1 MTPAIMVQGTA
12 SGVGKS
18 WLATA
23 LCRLYTR
30 RGLRVV
36 PFKAQNMS
44 NNAAPALL
52 GTDRGTPTWGE
63 IGRAQAV
70 QAEACRRVPHVDMN
84 PLLLK
89 PTSERGAQ
97 VVVGGVP
104 VGHLTAKEYRARR
117 PEWWA
122 AVTAAYARISATAD
136 LVVIEGA
143 GSPAEI
149 NLRAGDLVNMAM
161 AHHAD
166 ARVLLVGDI
175 DRGGVFASLHGTVQ
189 LLDTADRVRLA
200 GLVVNRFRGDPDI
213 LRPGLL
219 PLEHLTGVPV
229 RGVVPMR
236 SDLPVDEEDA
246 LDLGGSGGAAGHA
259 AGHAAAHAATHGRV
273 DICVLRLPTVSNFT
287 DLGTLAH
294 TSGVGVRWAA
304 TPEEVGNPDLLVL
317 PGSKH
322 TSGDLAWLRARG
334 LDRSV
339 HAAAARAIPV
349 LGLCGG
355 YQMLGRFL
363 VEDGVEHAALGLLPV
378 VTRMATDKTVR
389 PTRGETCGGWI
400 LPGGLPVEGY
410 EIHHGVTIATGAPL
424 VSGPDGADGAIVG
437 LVAGTYLHGFF
448 DRPEVRAALVAALR
462 ARKGLPASS
471 PDATRSRDAVYD
483 ALADHVERH
492 LDLEGLLP

>member
-1 MTPAIMVQGTA
+1 MTPAIMVQGTG

-30 RGLRVV
+30 RGLRVA

-44 NNAAPALL
+44 NNAAPAE
-52 GTDRGTPTWGE
+52 GVVGGPSGEIAWGE

-70 QAEACRRVPHVDMN
+70 QAEACRRAPHVDMN
-84 PLLLK
+84 PILLK

-104 VGHLTAKEYRARR
+104 VGHLSAKDYRARR
-117 PEWWA
+117 AEWWE
-122 AVTAAYARISATAD
+122 AVTAAYGRLSATAD
-136 LVVIEGA
+136 LVLIEGA

-175 DRGGVFASLHGTVQ
+175 DRGGVFASLYGTVQ
-189 LLDTADRVRLA
+189 LLDDRDRARIA
-200 GLVVNRFRGDPDI
+200 GLVVNRFRGDPAI
-213 LRPGLL
+213 LAPGLE
-219 PLEHLTGVPV
+219 PLARMTGVPV

-236 SDLPVDEEDA
+236 ADLPVDEEDSQ
-246 LDLGGSGGAAGHA
+246 DLAGVTSSGA
-259 AGHAAAHAATHGRV
+259 V
-273 DICVLRLPTVSNFT
+273 DVCVLRLPTVSNFT

-294 TSGVGVRWAA
+294 TAGVGVRWAA
-304 TPEEVGNPDLLVL
+304 TPEEVGNPDLLVI

-322 TSGDLAWLRARG
+322 TTGDLGWLRARG

-339 HAAAARAIPV
+339 VAAAARAIPV

-355 YQMLGRFL
+355 YQMLGSVI
-363 VEDGVEHAALGLLPV
+363 VEDGVEHVALGLLPV
-378 VTRMATDKTVR
+378 VTRMALGKTVR
-389 PTRGETCGGWI
+389 PARGVTGAGWI

-410 EIHHGVTIATGAPL
+410 EIHHGVTTVGSAVSLVLGALP
-424 VSGPDGADGAIVG
+424 DGAIVG
-437 LVAGTYLHGFF
+437 TVAGTYLHGFF
-448 DRPEVRAALVAALR
+448 DRVEVRDALVAALR
-462 ARKGLPASS
+462 ARKGLPVTP
-471 PDATRSRDAVYD
+471 PDVSRSRDAVYD

-492 LDLEGLLP
+492 LDLDGLLP

>member
-1 MTPAIMVQGTA
+1 MTPAIMVQGTG

-30 RGLRVV
+30 RGLRVA

-44 NNAAPALL
+44 NNAAPAEGVGGGGALS
-52 GTDRGTPTWGE
+52 WGE

-70 QAEACRRVPHVDMN
+70 QAEACRRAPHVDMN
-84 PLLLK
+84 PILLK

-104 VGHLTAKEYRARR
+104 VGHLSARDYRARR
-117 PEWWA
+117 GEWWE
-122 AVTAAYARISATAD
+122 AVTAAYARLSATAD

-166 ARVLLVGDI
+166 APVLLVGDI
-175 DRGGVFASLHGTVQ
+175 DRGGVFASLYGTVQ
-189 LLDTADRVRLA
+189 LLDERDRARIA
-200 GLVVNRFRGDPDI
+200 GLVVNRFRGDPEI
-213 LRPGLL
+213 LRPGLE
-219 PLEHLTGVPV
+219 PLTRLTGVPV

-236 SDLPVDEEDA
+236 ADLPVDEEDS
-246 LDLGGSGGAAGHA
+246 LDLGGVASSGA
-259 AGHAAAHAATHGRV
+259 V

-294 TSGVGVRWAA
+294 TPGVGVRWAA
-304 TPEEVGNPDLLVL
+304 SPEEVGNPDLLVI

-322 TSGDLAWLRARG
+322 TTGDLAWLRARG

-339 HAAAARAIPV
+339 LAATARAIPV

-355 YQMLGRFL
+355 YQMLGRAIA
-363 VEDGVEHAALGLLPV
+363 EDGVDHEGLGLLPV

-389 PTRGETCGGWI
+389 PTSGVTGAGWI

-410 EIHHGVTIATGAPL
+410 EIHHGLTARLGTGAPL
-424 VSGPDGADGAIVG
+424 VLGSPDAQDDGAIVG
-437 LVAGTYLHGFF
+437 TVAGTYLHGFF
-448 DRPEVRAALVAALR
+448 DRAEVRDALVAALR
-462 ARKGLPASS
+462 ARKGLPIER
-471 PDATRSRDAVYD
+471 PDVSRSRDAVYD

-492 LDLEGLLP
+492 LDLDGLLP